1 VAGGEIDADAIA
13 GTPTA
18 IIASTAMTRV
28 AGLAH
33 RVASIIGWYGTM
45 RPDRTV
51 VDHPSVT
58 PAGRSVGQA
67 PTESFRVTSGD
78 PTLVLEPPAVH
89 PGPTGRSLEPEQ
101 VVGMDSDVLR

>member
-28 AGLAH
+28 TDLAD
-33 RVASIIGWYGTM
+33 RVASIIGCYGTM

-51 VDHPSVT
+51 VGHPSVT
-58 PAGRSVGQA
+58 PACRSVGQA
-67 PTESFRVTSGD
+67 PTEICRVTSGL
-78 PTLVLEPPAVH
+78 PALVLESPAVH
-89 PGPTGRSLEPEQ
+89 PGPTGGSLKPEQ
-101 VVGMDSDVLR
+101 VVGMDIDVLC